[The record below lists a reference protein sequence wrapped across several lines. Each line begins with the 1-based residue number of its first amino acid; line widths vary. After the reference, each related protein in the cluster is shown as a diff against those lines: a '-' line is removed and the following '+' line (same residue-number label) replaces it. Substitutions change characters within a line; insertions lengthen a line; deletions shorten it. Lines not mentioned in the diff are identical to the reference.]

1 MGDSTD
7 NSCPVGEGRPA
18 MRCAHENYS
27 IHLAQQLSKL
37 VLFVGNYEGLIEA
50 SQLASRS
57 IKSQSLSIES

>member
-1 MGDSTD
+1 
-7 NSCPVGEGRPA
+7 